1 MVIAIVGSGGKTTIL
16 KQMAETYRS
25 QGKKLFITT
34 TTHMYIEKDTTLSD
48 DASIIIHK
56 LESDGYVM
64 AGIPEGEKIAPLSIK
79 TYNTVCSYA
88 DVVLVEADGSQHMPV
103 KYPSTNVPVIPDNV
117 DEIIIVTGLHGLNR
131 PAIEVCHRL
140 NLVKQ
145 CLGIEDHTLITL
157 EHMIKLLKEGYVEPL
172 TKQYP
177 NIRIAVYVAHDGTK
191 RQTENASF
199 IMNQLNKG

>member
-1 MVIAIVGSGGKTTIL
+1 MVIAIVGSGGKTTLL

-103 KYPSTNVPVIPDNV
+103 KYPSTNEPVIPDNV

-172 TKQYP
+172 TKQ
-177 NIRIAVYVAHDGTK
+177 
-191 RQTENASF
+191 
-199 IMNQLNKG
+199 